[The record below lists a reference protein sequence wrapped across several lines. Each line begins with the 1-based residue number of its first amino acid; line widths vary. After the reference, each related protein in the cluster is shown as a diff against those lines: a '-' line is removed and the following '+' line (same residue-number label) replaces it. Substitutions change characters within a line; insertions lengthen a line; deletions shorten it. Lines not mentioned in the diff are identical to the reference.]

1 MNTDSL
7 WHGIMIHS
15 VIFNK

>member
-1 MNTDSL
+1 MNTDGL